1 MDIGLPTLIR
11 KNTHVTET
19 ATEEIDT
26 AGCYGLPESLQDTHM
41 NDSVE
46 SQKETTDRKMEV
58 FSAKTKTRAMYETG
72 KLAKVTAEIKRC
84 DQHFLGI
91 SKSRWTG
98 SGRYRTNRGETVL
111 YSGRGEDQHRKGVT
125 VILS

>member
-1 MDIGLPTLIR
+1 MDIGLTILIL

-19 ATEEIDT
+19 ATEEINT
-26 AGCYGLPESLQDTHM
+26 AGCYGLPESLQD
-41 NDSVE
+41 DSGE

-58 FSAKTKTRAMYETG
+58 SSAKTKTRVMYETG
-72 KLAKVTAEIKRC
+72 KLAQVTAEIKRC

-98 SGRYRTNRGETVL
+98 SDRYRTNRGEMLL
-111 YSGRGEDQHRKGVT
+111 YSGRDQDQHHKGVT